1 MDAYAAIEQNCLK
14 YLRLNKKK
22 LHVDLYQG
30 LQDANTAGDN
40 SATAIGQRI
49 ILPSSFTVGPR
60 HMVQNYQVAMAIC
73 IWAGCS
79 DAFVT
84 FTCNPQWL
92 EIKRA
97 LLLRQQPQDRPHLVT
112 RVFKIKLKEL
122 INDIHK
128 NHILGRTIAGIYVVE
143 FQKRGLPHAHILIF
157 FTEDYKPH
165 TVEDVDRMI
174 SVELLNSETNKL
186 AHEMV
191 ARCMMHGPCGVAF
204 PNAPC
209 MEEGKC
215 NNIHASSNP
224 RW

>member
-1 MDAYAAIEQNCLK
+1 VDAYAAIEQNRLK

-22 LHVDLYQG
+22 LHADLYQG
-30 LQDANTAGDN
+30 LQDAIAAGDN
-40 SATAIGQRI
+40 NVAAIGQRI
-49 ILPSSFTVGPR
+49 ILPSFFIVGPL
-60 HMVQNYQVAMAIC
+60 HMVHNYQNAMAIC
-73 IWAGCS
+73 RWAGCP

-97 LLLRQQPQDRPHLVT
+97 LLLGQQPRDRPDLVT
-112 RVFKIKLKEL
+112 RVFKIKLREL

-128 NHILGRTIAGIYVVE
+128 KHILGRTILGIYVVE

-165 TVEDVDRMI
+165 TIEDVDHMI
-174 SVELLNSETNKL
+174 SAELPNLETNKL
-186 AHEMV
+186 AHETI
-191 ARCMMHGPCGVAF
+191 AKYMMHGPCGAAF

-209 MEEGKC
+209 MEEGK
-215 NNIHASSNP
+215 
-224 RW
+224 

>member
-1 MDAYAAIEQNCLK
+1 VDAYAAIEQSCLK

-22 LHVDLYQG
+22 LRADLYQG
-30 LQDANTAGDN
+30 LQDAIATGDN
-40 SATAIGQRI
+40 STATIGQRM

-60 HMVQNYQVAMAIC
+60 HMVQNYQDAMAIC
-73 IWAGCS
+73 RWAGCP

-97 LLLRQQPQDRPHLVT
+97 LPLGHQPQDRPDLVT
-112 RVFKIKLKEL
+112 RMFKIKLKEL

-128 NHILGRTIAGIYVVE
+128 KHILGRTIAGIYVIE

-157 FTEDYKPH
+157 FIKDCKPH
-165 TVEDVDRMI
+165 KVEDINHMI
-174 SVELLNSETNKL
+174 SAEFPNSKTNKL
-186 AHEMV
+186 AHETV
-191 ARCMMHGPCGVAF
+191 ARCMMHGPCGAAF

-209 MEEGKC
+209 ME
-215 NNIHASSNP
+215 
-224 RW
+224 